1 MRIIKNNF
9 WGITAIYSV
18 GFLSLRAISFLL
30 LPLYTNLLTTLEAG
44 YVFILYTIIAF
55 LNTLYSHG
63 MDSSLLKFF
72 KNNNESKVITT
83 SMVYSS
89 IWGIGLSILIYLFSK
104 PLIYFNDVTHYSHQ
118 QIALFLVGI
127 LFCDMLSSRLMTVIR
142 LLEKPIYFLVVSF
155 ANVILSIYLNIW
167 LIYSLSLGFSG
178 ALVALLYVSIVQLLL
193 LLPLLVVKLKIKLFD
208 YKLLTMMLKFSLPFL
223 PASIFFIM
231 IEMADRIML
240 GWLSSVHDVG
250 LYGAGYKIGAL
261 ILLIVKAFNLNW
273 QPFYLKTEFQNDT
286 KVFEAIGTKFIIL
299 LIFFSTLLSILWP
312 FLFKFQ
318 INGNHLIGKEFWSGG
333 DIIPI
338 IALSYIIYGVFI
350 LQMPSIYIK
359 EKQTWVPY
367 FWGVGCIINILSNY
381 FLIPVYGFYGAA
393 LSTFFAYISMTLFL
407 IYKNRLWMQIKYNFK
422 DIGYM
427 LIISAITL
435 YCCFVSI
442 GNIILIGL
450 MYLFASSLKIIN
462 IFNKR

>member
-55 LNTLYSHG
+55 LNTLYNHG

-167 LIYSLSLGFSG
+167 LIYSLSMGFSG

-208 YKLLTMMLKFSLPFL
+208 YKL
-223 PASIFFIM
+223 
-231 IEMADRIML
+231 
-240 GWLSSVHDVG
+240 
-250 LYGAGYKIGAL
+250 
-261 ILLIVKAFNLNW
+261 
-273 QPFYLKTEFQNDT
+273 
-286 KVFEAIGTKFIIL
+286 
-299 LIFFSTLLSILWP
+299 
-312 FLFKFQ
+312 
-318 INGNHLIGKEFWSGG
+318 
-333 DIIPI
+333 
-338 IALSYIIYGVFI
+338 
-350 LQMPSIYIK
+350 
-359 EKQTWVPY
+359 
-367 FWGVGCIINILSNY
+367 
-381 FLIPVYGFYGAA
+381 
-393 LSTFFAYISMTLFL
+393 
-407 IYKNRLWMQIKYNFK
+407 
-422 DIGYM
+422 
-427 LIISAITL
+427 
-435 YCCFVSI
+435 
-442 GNIILIGL
+442 
-450 MYLFASSLKIIN
+450 
-462 IFNKR
+462 